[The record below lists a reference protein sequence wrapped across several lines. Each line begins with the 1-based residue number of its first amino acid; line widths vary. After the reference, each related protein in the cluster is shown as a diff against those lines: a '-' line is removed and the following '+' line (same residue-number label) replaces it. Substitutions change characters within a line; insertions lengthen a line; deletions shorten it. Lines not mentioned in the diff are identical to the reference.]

1 MEDTQIIA
9 LYWGRNPAA
18 IEESSNKY
26 GRALHRISFRIL
38 SSKEDSEECVND
50 TYYQAWTSIPPNRPG
65 SLFAYLGRIVRNQS
79 INLWHKNH
87 ARKRGSGAYMLLS
100 ELSQCVPSGPCAGI
114 SSIEEETEH
123 RLLTETINRW
133 LSSLKREDRILF
145 VRRYWYGDSIKEL
158 AAECRTSPNQMSG
171 RLFRLRK
178 KLKAALEREGITL

>member
-1 MEDTQIIA
+1 MEDAQIIA
-9 LYWGRNPAA
+9 LYWSRNPAA

-38 SSKEDSEECVND
+38 SCEEDSEECVSD

-65 SLFAYLGRIVRNQS
+65 SLFAYLGRIVRNRS

-87 ARKRGSGAYMLLS
+87 ARKRGSGAYILLS

-114 SSIEEETEH
+114 SSIEEEAEH

-133 LSSLKREDRILF
+133 LSSLKRRTASCLSG
-145 VRRYWYGDSIKEL
+145 VTGMGTASKSW
-158 AAECRTSPNQMSG
+158 AAECRTSPNQMSADCSVSE
-171 RLFRLRK
+171 K
-178 KLKAALEREGITL
+178 N